1 MSRSKEE
8 HSCFYRWMR
17 YVFYAG
23 SLFVL
28 NLTVLFIYLLPIRR
42 QLPCAKL
49 VIFKK
54 KLPFLLEATLDRL
67 RQSSQ
72 LCGWLQWLCCLS
84 SMYMAEAE
92 AVALESN
99 KPNPSLFHLRYS
111 ASKCSI
117 KLTLGFKLV
126 YANHLQLRW
135 LCNPCLVSVH
145 PFDSVSLRT
154 PLQAKEQCRPL
165 LPMLSSNEQNS
176 LPQWREMA
184 SHILFISM
192 AFSY

>member
-1 MSRSKEE
+1 MNEI
-8 HSCFYRWMR
+8 C
-17 YVFYAG
+17 FYAG

-28 NLTVLFIYLLPIRR
+28 NLTVMFIYLLLIRR

-54 KLPFLLEATLDRL
+54 KLKLPFLLESTLDRL

-72 LCGWLQWLCCLS
+72 LCGWHQRLCCLS

-92 AVALESN
+92 LVALESN

-117 KLTLGFKLV
+117 KLALGFKLV

-154 PLQAKEQCRPL
+154 PL
-165 LPMLSSNEQNS
+165 SSK
-176 LPQWREMA
+176 RA
-184 SHILFISM
+184 V
-192 AFSY
+192 